1 MKETAPALTNK
12 ADVLSVLLKIKDVLG
27 VRDELSLLRAME
39 NGAVLKEQGLQSLKL
54 VLNEMRHASDL
65 PAPVKQEADQI
76 FHRLNGQLFCRMIS
90 LPRASFSVVPSV
102 FKERRPG
109 FERFLK
115 RAEKD
120 DGKIDPSQCRLMF
133 YLQLEALEETVIDCL
148 IQQNVMTVTI
158 ETKFDLESLIE
169 PLVPALK
176 ENLKELGYS
185 LSGVSAKTGKHEAR
199 SVFGVPF

>member
-1 MKETAPALTNK
+1 
-12 ADVLSVLLKIKDVLG
+12 
-27 VRDELSLLRAME
+27 
-39 NGAVLKEQGLQSLKL
+39 
-54 VLNEMRHASDL
+54 MRHASDL

-76 FHRLNGQLFCRMIS
+76 FHRLNGQLFLQNDQPAQS
-90 LPRASFSVVPSV
+90 QLFLSYPLFSKNGVQDLNV
-102 FKERRPG
+102 
-109 FERFLK
+109 FLK
-115 RAEKD
+115 GQKKD

-176 ENLKELGYS
+176 ENLKEPGLQLVRR
-185 LSGVSAKTGKHEAR
+185 LSKKTGKHEGSLRFWSPVLNKLQRAQWM
-199 SVFGVPF
+199 

>member
-1 MKETAPALTNK
+1 
-12 ADVLSVLLKIKDVLG
+12 
-27 VRDELSLLRAME
+27 
-39 NGAVLKEQGLQSLKL
+39 

-76 FHRLNGQLFCRMIS
+76 FHRLNGQLFLQNDQPAQS
-90 LPRASFSVVPSV
+90 QLFLSYPLFSKNGVQDLTV
-102 FKERRPG
+102 
-109 FERFLK
+109 FLK
-115 RAEKD
+115 GQKKD

-158 ETKFDLESLIE
+158 ETGFDLEPLIE

-185 LSGVSAKTGKHEAR
+185 LSGVTAKKRENMKLAPFLDARFEQITESAVDVKI
-199 SVFGVPF
+199 